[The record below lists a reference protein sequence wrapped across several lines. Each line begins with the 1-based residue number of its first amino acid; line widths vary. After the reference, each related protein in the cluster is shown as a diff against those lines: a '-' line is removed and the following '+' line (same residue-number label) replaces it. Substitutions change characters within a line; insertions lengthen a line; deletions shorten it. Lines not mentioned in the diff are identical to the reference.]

1 MCKQG
6 LFFQYSQNNFSRAV
20 TWTRYLRLRY
30 LGNLKASTK
39 QEVKLQ
45 DLVVPVNNKHL
56 DHFILIVYFAIH
68 LYLEA
73 LEMLKYLSD
82 YIPGLARSWKCL

>member
-1 MCKQG
+1 
-6 LFFQYSQNNFSRAV
+6 
-20 TWTRYLRLRY
+20 
-30 LGNLKASTK
+30 LKASTK

-56 DHFILIVYFAIH
+56 DHFILVVYFAIH

-82 YIPGLARSWKCL
+82 YFPGQKLKMSLVNTHGVQVF